1 MKNNFFP
8 SGLSMENIHSIFSI
22 AELALK
28 DLPSITELLLKQKK
42 SKNETFEDLRLKFRV
57 KLKNLLD
64 VIDDVKLEQFDEKS
78 WNNKW
83 LDNKKDCYKW
93 RKNSFEWFKST
104 FLQKMS

>member
-1 MKNNFFP
+1 MKKDFFP
-8 SGLSMENIHSIFSI
+8 SGLSMENLHSIFSI

-28 DLPSITELLLKQKK
+28 DLPSITEFVLKQKK

-64 VIDDVKLEQFDEKS
+64 VIDDVKLEQFDKKS

-83 LDNKKDCYKW
+83 LDDKNDCNKW
-93 RKNSFEWFKST
+93 RKDAFEWFKSI
-104 FLQKMS
+104 FL